1 MANVH
6 AISANTRGREGK
18 GRKLVFA
25 VDRAQTLEFSEK
37 LGPGREFILFDTK
50 NYKSG
55 RMLGHFG

>member
-1 MANVH
+1 MFMPFRPAQE
-6 AISANTRGREGK
+6 REREGK
-18 GRKLVFA
+18 GTKLVFA

-37 LGPGREFILFDTK
+37 LGPGREFFLFGTK